1 MTAGRCDACGKAWG
15 DGAIIRKYGWT
26 VLGLAVVAVSAWFL
40 YKELRGLSF
49 DELGDSFAA
58 IPVSHWCLS
67 VLAALA
73 AYVALAGYDAIALYY
88 LHARVS
94 WWFITLTSFT
104 TYALSHNLGASVVSG
119 SVIRYRAYS
128 SKGLSAIQIGQLV
141 AFCSFTFAFGTILLS
156 GVTLVI
162 EPSLGERF
170 IEGLSQ
176 EAARGVGLAVLLL
189 AAAYVY
195 GSWRGFRPLVLG
207 PIRIAYPNLRT
218 VMLQLI
224 IGPAELIAAAA
235 IIYFALPTV
244 GNPGF
249 FTILGIF
256 LMSFSAALLS
266 TAPGGLGV
274 LELVFVNGLPEMDKP
289 DVLAA
294 LIVFRLLYL
303 IIPFALSLIVVLVF
317 EKRSLSASR

>member
-1 MTAGRCDACGKAWG
+1 MG
-15 DGAIIRKYGWT
+15 DEAIIRKYGWS
-26 VLGLAVVAVSAWFL
+26 VLGLAVVAISVWFL
-40 YKELRGLSF
+40 YKELRGLSL
-49 DELGDSFAA
+49 DALGDSLKA
-58 IPVSHWCLS
+58 ISAMHWCLA
-67 VLAALA
+67 VLSALG
-73 AYVALAGYDAIALYY
+73 AYVALAGYDALALGY
-88 LHARVS
+88 LGRRVNG
-94 WWFITLTSFT
+94 WFIMLTSFT
-104 TYALSHNLGASVVSG
+104 TYALSHNLGASVFSG

-156 GVTLVI
+156 GITLVL

-170 IEGLSQ
+170 IEGLSP
-176 EAARGVGLAVLLL
+176 EVSRGAGIAVLLL
-189 AAAYVY
+189 TAAYVY

-235 IIYFALPTV
+235 IIYFALPAA

-249 FTILGIF
+249 FIVLGIF

-317 EKRSLSASR
+317 EKRSLSAGR